1 MGRNR
6 SQLYS
11 NHFEP
16 KNRNKTGK
24 AFIICYMKK
33 TFILSVAI
41 LVLFSLPKVW
51 ADNVPGSEGSV
62 APAWKLQDLDGKT
75 VSSDDFK
82 GKVVIL
88 DFWATWCPPCR
99 AEIPG
104 LIDLQKTYGKQ
115 GLMVVGVSVDQGGTD
130 VIKPFVEKFG
140 MNYPVL
146 VADDKVQQAFG
157 GFDAIPVTLVI
168 DRQGRIV
175 KRHLGLTEK
184 DEFEAEIKPLLK

>member
-1 MGRNR
+1 
-6 SQLYS
+6 
-11 NHFEP
+11 
-16 KNRNKTGK
+16 
-24 AFIICYMKK
+24 MKK

-41 LVLFSLPKVW
+41 LALFSLPKVW
-51 ADNVPGSEGSV
+51 ADNVPGSEGSL
-62 APAWKLQDLDGKT
+62 APAWKLRDLDGKT

-130 VIKPFVEKFG
+130 VIKSFVEKFG

>member
-1 MGRNR
+1 
-6 SQLYS
+6 
-11 NHFEP
+11 
-16 KNRNKTGK
+16 
-24 AFIICYMKK
+24 MKK
-33 TFILSVAI
+33 TYILSVAI
-41 LVLFSLPKVW
+41 LALFSLPKVW
-51 ADNVPGSEGSV
+51 ADNVPGSEGSL

-115 GLMVVGVSVDQGGTD
+115 GLMVAGISVDQGGAD

>member
-1 MGRNR
+1 
-6 SQLYS
+6 
-11 NHFEP
+11 
-16 KNRNKTGK
+16 
-24 AFIICYMKK
+24 MKK

-41 LVLFSLPKVW
+41 LALFSLSKVW
-51 ADNVPGSEGSV
+51 ADNAPGSEGSL

-104 LIDLQKTYGKQ
+104 LIDLQKAYGKQ

>member
-1 MGRNR
+1 M
-6 SQLYS
+6 
-11 NHFEP
+11 
-16 KNRNKTGK
+16 
-24 AFIICYMKK
+24 
-33 TFILSVAI
+33 AI
-41 LVLFSLPKVW
+41 PTLFSLPNIR
-51 ADNVPGSEGSV
+51 ADVAPPGNEGSK

-75 VSSDDFK
+75 VSSDDLK

-104 LIDLQKTYGKQ
+104 LIDLQKAYEKE
-115 GLMVVGVSVDQGGTD
+115 GLMVVGISVDQDGSS
-130 VIKPFVEKFG
+130 VLKPFVEKFG
-140 MNYPVL
+140 VNYPVL

-184 DEFEAEIKPLLK
+184 DELEAEIKPLLK

>member
-1 MGRNR
+1 MKCFHFGCSYSCVVSRFGLPLNGTKLAFSMMR
-6 SQLYS
+6 RIRGQLYS
-11 NHFEP
+11 NNFES
-16 KNRNKTGK
+16 KNRNKAGRT
-24 AFIICYMKK
+24 FITRHMKK

-41 LVLFSLPKVW
+41 LALFSLSKVW
-51 ADNVPGSEGSV
+51 ADNAPGSEGSL

-75 VSSDDFK
+75 VSSDNFK

-104 LIDLQKTYGKQ
+104 LIDLQKAYGKQ

-146 VADDKVQQAFG
+146 VTDDKVQ
-157 GFDAIPVTLVI
+157 
-168 DRQGRIV
+168 R
-175 KRHLGLTEK
+175 
-184 DEFEAEIKPLLK
+184 